1 MSTVEEIKAAIEQLT
16 FEQRS
21 ELARWMHGWEDDEW
35 DKEIAADAKAGRLD
49 KLLKE
54 VDEDIETGRLRDL
67 P

>member
-35 DKEIAADAKAGRLD
+35 DKQIATDAQAGRLD

-54 VDEDIETGRLRDL
+54 VDEDINAGRLRDL